1 MTINEAIAQVNRTR
15 QNRIPDDVMITWL
28 SRLDHQIYEEVIR
41 TREGWESVSFTPYG
55 ADDGEKTLLVPPPY
69 DEMYIYKLEA
79 SIYYEQREINKYAT
93 SMTMFNAVMEQYMKK
108 YNRDHRALA
117 LPAARFW

>member
-15 QNRIPDDVMITWL
+15 QNRIPDDVMIRWL
-28 SRLDHQIYEEVIR
+28 SNLDHQIYEEVIK
-41 TREGWESVSFTPYG
+41 TREGWESVSFMPYG
-55 ADDGEKTLLVPPPY
+55 ADDGEKKLLVPPPY

-108 YNRDHRALA
+108 YSREHRALD

>member
-15 QNRIPDDVMITWL
+15 QNRIPDDVMIRWL
-28 SRLDHQIYEEVIR
+28 SNLDHQIYEEVIK
-41 TREGWESVSFTPYG
+41 TREGWESVSFTTYG

-108 YNRDHRALA
+108 YNREHRALD